1 MALQC
6 LDHGLE
12 LGLVGGGGPGLGVDG
27 DVTNY
32 LHDITLL
39 LWL

>member
-1 MALQC
+1 MSWQC
-6 LDHGLE
+6 LD
-12 LGLVGGGGPGLGVDG
+12 LGLALGLGGVGGPGLGVDG